1 MMWHRVFSMRASGWA
16 VLFAGVVG
24 GLPASADSSKLPPAA
39 TRQINFDHDVKP
51 VIERCYACHGPQ
63 QQMNG
68 LRLDRPGDAERG
80 GYSGPAIVPGKSAA
94 SRLIH
99 LVAGLEKDIVMPP
112 VGDRLTSAEIGI
124 LRAWI
129 DQGALRPTAP
139 EAKVASSESQLGAEE
154 QSQGS
159 PKSTHWSF
167 QPLRRP
173 AVPEAR
179 DRSWTR
185 NAIDNFVLARL
196 GAEGIQPS
204 QQADRR
210 TLIRRVSLDLI
221 GLPPTPQQVAK
232 FLADDRPD
240 AYERLVDDLFD
251 SKHYGEKWAMHWL
264 DLARYADSDG
274 YEKDVVRPHA
284 WRYRHWVVDAL
295 NRDMPFDQFTIEQIA
310 GDLLPNAGIEQH
322 VATGLHRNT
331 LKNREGGVKL
341 EQFRF
346 EETVDRANTV
356 GTVWLGL
363 TVGCAQCH
371 DHKYDP
377 ISQKD
382 YYGFYAFF
390 NNLEEPM
397 IDAPLP
403 GEMGPYLQK
412 RSEYLAKRAAL
423 LEEYC
428 VGPELMDPWEAKLI
442 LAADNPGKW
451 TDWDNHYDD
460 LEKMTDG
467 GHKVLRMPREQRS
480 ERQQNVQIDFFLRRY
495 EQAVGEEVYEGL
507 GFKELREKL
516 SELEASYPQLAQARV
531 VLESPQPRKTHLHVR
546 GQWDRQGVEVEPVT
560 PGVLPRPATNG
571 KLTRLDLARWLMSPE
586 NPLTARVTVNRIWQE
601 YFGRGLVVTSEN
613 FGTQGEKPSHP
624 LLLDWLGGE
633 FIDNGWSFKKLH
645 KSIVMSATYRQAS
658 DTRPDLL
665 KRDPSNTLLA
675 RQSRLRL
682 PAELIR
688 DSALEVSGLLY
699 DSVGGPSVQLP
710 MPEGI
715 EELLFAGGKHTTF
728 TYGKGIDL
736 YRRGL
741 YIHFQRTVPYPFLQ
755 NFDAREASTAECRRE
770 RSNTPLQSLN
780 LLNDPVFFETAQGLA
795 IRIVQEAPGSDFAD
809 RLDYAYQL
817 CLSRKPK
824 SWEQEKMLGYFTQQK
839 QMLDKDPEA
848 VAALFPVVLEGI
860 HGGEL
865 ATWVGVSRILLNL
878 DEFITRE

>member
-1 MMWHRVFSMRASGWA
+1 MFSMRAKRWA
-16 VLFAGVVG
+16 VLLFGGVIST
-24 GLPASADSSKLPPAA
+24 LPADADTSKLPPPS
-39 TRQINFDHDVKP
+39 TKQIDFDHHVKP
-51 VIERCYACHGPQ
+51 VIERCYVCHGPQ

-80 GYSGPAIVPGKSAA
+80 GYSGPAIVPGKSVD

-99 LVAGLEKDIVMPP
+99 LVAGLEKEIVMPP

-129 DQGALRPTAP
+129 DQGAHRPP
-139 EAKVASSESQLGAEE
+139 PSDAKIASTESRMEVEE
-154 QSQGS
+154 PPQSA

-185 NAIDNFVLARL
+185 NAIDDFVLARL
-196 GAEGIQPS
+196 EAEGIEPS
-204 QQADRR
+204 QKADRR
-210 TLIRRVSLDLI
+210 TLIRRVSLDLV
-221 GLPPTPQQVAK
+221 GLPPTPRQVAK
-232 FLADDRPD
+232 FLADGRPE
-240 AYERLVDDLFD
+240 AYERLVDDLLD
-251 SKHYGEKWAMHWL
+251 SEHYGEKWAMHWL

-274 YEKDVVRPHA
+274 YEKDVVRPYA

-295 NRDMPFDQFTIEQIA
+295 NRDTPFDQFTIEQVA
-310 GDLLPNAGIEQH
+310 GDLLPKAGIEQL

-412 RSEYLAKRAAL
+412 RSEYLAKRATL

-428 VGPELMDPWEAKLI
+428 VGSELMDPWEAKLI

-451 TDWDNHYDD
+451 TDWDGHYDD

-516 SELEASYPQLAQARV
+516 SELKASYPQLTQARAV
-531 VLESPQPRKTHLHVR
+531 VENPQPRKTHLHVR
-546 GQWDRQGVEVEPVT
+546 GQWDRRGMEVTAMT
-560 PGVLPRPATNG
+560 PAVLPRPKTNG
-571 KLTRLDLARWLMSPE
+571 KLTRLDLANWVMSPE
-586 NPLTARVTVNRIWQE
+586 NPLTARVAVNRIWQE
-601 YFGRGLVVTSEN
+601 YFGRGLVLTSDN

-624 LLLDWLGGE
+624 QLLDWLAGE

-658 DTRPDLL
+658 DARPDLL
-665 KRDPSNTLLA
+665 KRDPANTLLA

-699 DSVGGPSVQLP
+699 GAVGGPSVQLP
-710 MPEGI
+710 LPEGVQD
-715 EELLFAGGKHTTF
+715 LLFRAGQFVDFDDGEGKN
-728 TYGKGIDL
+728 L

-741 YIHFQRTVPYPFLQ
+741 YIHFQRSVPYPFLQ
-755 NFDAREASTAECRRE
+755 NFDAPEASTAACRRE

-780 LLNDPVFFETAQGLA
+780 LLNDPVFFEAAQGLA
-795 IRIVQEAPGSDFAD
+795 MRILQETPGRDFAD
-809 RLDYAYQL
+809 RLDYAYQI

-824 SWEQEKMLGYFTQQK
+824 SWEREKMLGYLTRQK
-839 QMLDKDPEA
+839 QLLDEDPEA
-848 VAALFPVVLEGI
+848 VAALFPAVLEGTDRRD
-860 HGGEL
+860 L
-865 ATWVGVSRILLNL
+865 ADWVGVSRILLNL

>member
-1 MMWHRVFSMRASGWA
+1 MGPNRWA
-16 VLFAGVVG
+16 VLLFAGVAG
-24 GLPASADSSKLPPAA
+24 ALPASADTSKLPPPS
-39 TRQINFDHDVKP
+39 TKQIDFDQDVKP
-51 VIERCYACHGPQ
+51 VIERCYVCHGPR

-80 GYSGPAIVPGKSAA
+80 GYSGPAIVPGNSAK

-99 LVAGLEKDIVMPP
+99 LVAGLEKDVVMPP
-112 VGDRLTSAEIGI
+112 VGDRLTSSEIGV

-129 DQGALRPTAP
+129 DQGAQRPRRAEPTT
-139 EAKVASSESQLGAEE
+139 ASSKLPVEEE
-154 QSQGS
+154 QTIRSS

-173 AVPEAR
+173 PVP
-179 DRSWTR
+179 DVQDHSWAS
-185 NAIDNFVLARL
+185 NAIDAFVLARL
-196 GAEGIQPS
+196 EAEGIEPS
-204 QQADRR
+204 PEADRR

-221 GLPPTPQQVAK
+221 GLPPTPRQVAK
-232 FLADDRPD
+232 FLADDRRG
-240 AYERLVDDLFD
+240 AYEQLVDGLLN

-274 YEKDVVRPHA
+274 YEKDVVRPYA
-284 WRYRHWVVDAL
+284 WRYRHWVVNAL

-310 GDLLPNAGIEQH
+310 GDLLPNAGIEQR

-331 LKNREGGVKL
+331 LKNREGGVNL

-346 EETVDRANTV
+346 EETIDRANTV

-412 RSEYLAKRAAL
+412 RSEYLAERAAL

-451 TDWDNHYDD
+451 TDWDGHYDG

-467 GHKVLRMPREQRS
+467 GHKFLRIPRQQRG
-480 ERQQNVQIDFFLRRY
+480 ERQQKVLLDFLLERAEQIL
-495 EQAVGEEVYEGL
+495 GEDVYKGL
-507 GFKELREKL
+507 GLDELTKKL
-516 SELEASYPQLAQARV
+516 AELKASYPQLTQARV
-531 VLESPQPRKTHLHVR
+531 VVESPQPRKTHLHVR
-546 GQWDRQGVEVEPVT
+546 GQWDRRGIEVT
-560 PGVLPRPATNG
+560 PMTPAVLPRPETNG
-571 KLTRLDLARWLMSPE
+571 KLTRLDLARWLTSPE
-586 NPLTARVTVNRIWQE
+586 NSLTARVTVNRIWQE
-601 YFGRGLVVTSEN
+601 YFGRGLVLTSEN

-624 LLLDWLGGE
+624 QLLDWLAAE
-633 FIDNGWSFKKLH
+633 FVDNGWSLKKLH

-665 KRDPSNTLLA
+665 ESDPANTLLA

-699 DSVGGPSVQLP
+699 EAVGGPSVQLP
-710 MPEGI
+710 LPEGVQD
-715 EELLFAGGKHTTF
+715 LLFRAGQFVDFADGEGKN
-728 TYGKGIDL
+728 L

-741 YIHFQRTVPYPFLQ
+741 YIHFQRSVPYPFLQ

-780 LLNDPVFFETAQGLA
+780 LLNDPVFFGAAQGLA
-795 IRIVQEAPGSDFAD
+795 MRILQEAPGLDFAD

-817 CLSRKPK
+817 CLSRKPE
-824 SWEQEKMLGYFTQQK
+824 SWEQEKMLGYYTRQGE
-839 QMLDKDPEA
+839 MLDKDPRA
-848 VAALFPVVLEGI
+848 IASLFPAALEGTDRR
-860 HGGEL
+860 EL
-865 ATWVGVSRILLNL
+865 AAWVGVSRILINL

>member
-1 MMWHRVFSMRASGWA
+1 MGPNSWA
-16 VLFAGVVG
+16 VLLFAGVAG
-24 GLPASADSSKLPPAA
+24 ALPASADTSKLPPPS
-39 TRQINFDHDVKP
+39 TKQIDFDHHVKP
-51 VIERCYACHGPQ
+51 VLERCYVCHGTQ

-80 GYSGPAIVPGKSAA
+80 GYSGPAIVPGNSAE
-94 SRLIH
+94 SRLIR

-112 VGDRLTSAEIGI
+112 LGDRLTSAEISI

-129 DQGALRPTAP
+129 DQGARRPTSP
-139 EAKVASSESQLGAEE
+139 EARVASSESQVESA
-154 QSQGS
+154 GS
-159 PKSTHWSF
+159 APSPPKSTHWSF

-173 AVPEAR
+173 PVPNVQ
-179 DRSWTR
+179 DGSWAR
-185 NAIDNFVLARL
+185 NAVDNFVLARL
-196 GAEGIQPS
+196 EAEGIEPS
-204 QQADRR
+204 QEADRR
-210 TLIRRVSLDLI
+210 TLIRRVSLDLV
-221 GLPPTPQQVAK
+221 GLPPTPRQVAK

-240 AYERLVDDLFD
+240 AYEQLVDGLLD

-274 YEKDVVRPHA
+274 YEKDIVRPYA

-295 NRDMPFDQFTIEQIA
+295 NRDVPFDQFTIEQIA
-310 GDLLPNAGIEQH
+310 GDLLPGATVEQR

-331 LKNREGGVKL
+331 LKNREGGVNL

-428 VGPELMDPWEAKLI
+428 VGPELMGPWEAKLI

-451 TDWDNHYDD
+451 TDWDNHYDA

-467 GHKVLRMPREQRS
+467 GHKVLRMPRERRS
-480 ERQQNVQIDFFLRRY
+480 ERQQNVQINFFLKRY
-495 EQAVGEEVYEGL
+495 EQVVGEEVYEGL
-507 GFKELREKL
+507 GFKELIEKL
-516 SELEASYPQLAQARV
+516 RALKASYPQLTQARAV
-531 VLESPQPRKTHLHVR
+531 AENPQLRKTHLHVR
-546 GQWDRQGVEVEPVT
+546 GQWDRQGMEVEPKT
-560 PGVLPRPATNG
+560 PTVLPRPETNG
-571 KLTRLDLARWLMSPE
+571 RLTRLDLAKWLLAPE
-586 NPLTARVTVNRIWQE
+586 NPLTARVTANRIWQE
-601 YFGRGLVVTSEN
+601 YFGRGLVLTSEN

-624 LLLDWLGGE
+624 QLLDWLASE
-633 FIDNGWSFKKLH
+633 FIDRGWSFKKLH
-645 KSIVMSATYRQAS
+645 KLIVMSATYRQAS

-665 KRDPSNTLLA
+665 KRDPGNALLA

-682 PAELIR
+682 PAEIIR

-699 DSVGGPSVQLP
+699 NAVGGPSVQLP
-710 MPEGI
+710 LPEGVQD
-715 EELLFAGGKHTTF
+715 LLFRAGQFVDFADGEGKN
-728 TYGKGIDL
+728 L

-741 YIHFQRTVPYPFLQ
+741 YIHFQRSVPYPFLQ
-755 NFDAREASTAECRRE
+755 NFDAPEASTAQCRRD

-780 LLNDPVFFETAQGLA
+780 LLNDPVFFGAAQGLA
-795 IRIVQEAPGSDFAD
+795 ARILQEAPGPGFAD

-817 CLSRKPK
+817 CLSRKPE
-824 SWEQEKMLGYFTQQK
+824 SWEQEKMAGYLTQQK
-839 QMLDKDPEA
+839 RLLDKDPAA
-848 VAALFPVVLEGI
+848 VASLFPAVLEGADRR
-860 HGGEL
+860 EL
-865 ATWVGVSRILLNL
+865 AEWVGVSRILLNL

>member
-1 MMWHRVFSMRASGWA
+1 MGPNSWA
-16 VLFAGVVG
+16 VLLFAGVAG
-24 GLPASADSSKLPPAA
+24 ALPASADTSKLPPPS
-39 TRQINFDHDVKP
+39 TEQIDFDQDVKP
-51 VIERCYACHGPQ
+51 VLERCYVCHGTQ

-80 GYSGPAIVPGKSAA
+80 GYSGPAIVPGNSAE
-94 SRLIH
+94 SRLIR

-112 VGDRLTSAEIGI
+112 LGDRLTSAEIGI

-129 DQGALRPTAP
+129 DRGAQRPP
-139 EAKVASSESQLGAEE
+139 PSKAKAASSKSQAEAEE
-154 QSQGS
+154 AVQRPPESI
-159 PKSTHWSF
+159 HWSF

-173 AVPEAR
+173 PVPNVQ
-179 DRSWTR
+179 DGSWAR

-196 GAEGIQPS
+196 EAGGIEPS
-204 QQADRR
+204 PEADRR

-232 FLADDRPD
+232 FLADDRPE
-240 AYERLVDDLFD
+240 AYEQLVDGLLD

-274 YEKDVVRPHA
+274 YEKDIVRPYA

-295 NRDMPFDQFTIEQIA
+295 NRDMPFNQFTIAQIA
-310 GDLLPNAGIEQH
+310 GDLLPGATVEQR

-331 LKNREGGVKL
+331 LKNREGGVNL

-371 DHKYDP
+371 DHKYDA

-412 RSEYLAKRAAL
+412 RSEYLAERAAL

-428 VGPELMDPWEAKLI
+428 VGPERMDPWEAKLI

-451 TDWDNHYDD
+451 TDWDNHYDN

-467 GHKVLRMPREQRS
+467 GHKVLRMQREQRS
-480 ERQQNVQIDFFLRRY
+480 ERQQNTLIEFFLAHY
-495 EQAVGEEVYEGL
+495 GQVVSEEVYESL
-507 GFKELREKL
+507 GFKQLREKL
-516 SELEASYPQLAQARV
+516 SELEASYPQLTQARAV
-531 VLESPQPRKTHLHVR
+531 AEKPQPRKTHLHVR
-546 GQWDRQGVEVEPVT
+546 GQWDRQGVEVEPMT
-560 PGVLPRPATNG
+560 PAVLPRPATNG
-571 KLTRLDLARWLMSPE
+571 KLTRLDLAKWLMSLE
-586 NPLTARVTVNRIWQE
+586 NPLPARVTVNRIWQE

-624 LLLDWLGGE
+624 QLLDWLATE
-633 FIDNGWSFKKLH
+633 FIENGWSFKKLH
-645 KSIVMSATYRQAS
+645 KLIVMSATYRQAS
-658 DTRPDLL
+658 DTRPELL
-665 KRDPSNTLLA
+665 KQDPSNTLLA

-688 DSALEVSGLLY
+688 DSALGVSGLLY
-699 DSVGGPSVQLP
+699 GAVGGPSVQLP
-710 MPEGI
+710 LPEGVQD
-715 EELLFAGGKHTTF
+715 LLFRAGEFVDFNDGEGKN
-728 TYGKGIDL
+728 L

-755 NFDAREASTAECRRE
+755 NFDAPETSTAQCRRE

-780 LLNDPVFFETAQGLA
+780 LLNDPVFFGAAQGLA
-795 IRIVQEAPGSDFAD
+795 ARILREAPGTDFAE

-824 SWEQEKMLGYFTQQK
+824 SWEQEKMLGYYTQQG
-839 QMLDKDPEA
+839 QMLDNDPQA
-848 VAALFPVVLEGI
+848 VASLFPVVLEGADRR
-860 HGGEL
+860 EL
-865 ATWVGVSRILLNL
+865 AAWVGVSRILLNL

>member
-1 MMWHRVFSMRASGWA
+1 MLSTRPKRWA
-16 VLFAGVVG
+16 VLLFAGVVG
-24 GLPASADSSKLPPAA
+24 ALPANADASKLPPPS
-39 TRQINFDHDVKP
+39 TTQIDFDHDVKP
-51 VIERCYACHGPQ
+51 VLARCYVCHGPQ

-80 GYSGPAIVPGKSAA
+80 GYSGPAIVPGKSAE

-112 VGDRLTSAEIGI
+112 GGDRLTSAEIGI

-129 DQGALRPTAP
+129 DQGAQPP
-139 EAKVASSESQLGAEE
+139 PPSDAKVASSKSQVEAEE
-154 QSQGS
+154 PAQSP
-159 PKSTHWSF
+159 PKATHWSL

-173 AVPEAR
+173 AVPNVR
-179 DRSWTR
+179 DRSLAR
-185 NAIDNFVLARL
+185 NAIDAFVLARL
-196 GAEGIQPS
+196 EAEGVEPS
-204 QQADRR
+204 PEASRQ

-221 GLPPTPQQVAK
+221 GLPPTAQRVAE
-232 FLADDRPD
+232 FLVDDRPE
-240 AYERLVDDLFD
+240 AFEQLVDGLLD

-310 GDLLPNAGIEQH
+310 GDLLPDADVDQN

-377 ISQKD
+377 ILQKD
-382 YYGFYAFF
+382 YYSLYAFF
-390 NNLEEPM
+390 NNVEEAL

-451 TDWDNHYDD
+451 TDWDTHYDT

-480 ERQQNVQIDFFLRRY
+480 ERQQNVQIDFFLTWY
-495 EQAVGEEVYEGL
+495 GDVVGKEVYEGL
-507 GFKELREKL
+507 GFKELQEKL

-531 VLESPQPRKTHLHVR
+531 VFENPQPRKTHLHVR
-546 GQWDRQGVEVEPVT
+546 GQWDRQGIEVEPMT
-560 PGVLPRPATNG
+560 PAVLPRQETNG
-571 KLTRLDLARWLMSPE
+571 RPTRLDLARWLMSPE

-601 YFGRGLVVTSEN
+601 YFGRGLVLTSEN

-624 LLLDWLGGE
+624 QLLDWLASE

-645 KSIVMSATYRQAS
+645 KFIVMSATYRQAS
-658 DTRPDLL
+658 DTRPELL
-665 KRDPSNTLLA
+665 EQDPSNTLLA

-688 DSALEVSGLLY
+688 DSALEASGLLY
-699 DSVGGPSVQLP
+699 DAVGGPSVQLP
-710 MPEGI
+710 LPEGI
-715 EELLFAGGKHTTF
+715 EELLFAGGKYTSF
-728 TYGKGIDL
+728 TYGKGKDL

-741 YIHFQRTVPYPFLQ
+741 YIHFQRTLPYPFLQ
-755 NFDAREASTAECRRE
+755 NFDGREASTAECRRE

-780 LLNDPVFFETAQGLA
+780 LLNDPVFFEAAQGLA
-795 IRIVQEAPGSDFAD
+795 MRIVQEAPGPDFAD

-824 SWEQEKMLGYFTQQK
+824 SWEQEKMLDYFTQQK

-848 VAALFPVVLEGI
+848 VASLFPVVLEGI
-860 HGGEL
+860 HHGDL
-865 ATWVGVSRILLNL
+865 AAWVGVSRILLNL

>member
-1 MMWHRVFSMRASGWA
+1 MFSTGPKSCA
-16 VLFAGVVG
+16 VLLFAGVVG
-24 GLPASADSSKLPPAA
+24 GLPASADTSKLPPPA
-39 TRQINFDHDVKP
+39 TEQIDFDHDVKP
-51 VIERCYACHGPQ
+51 VLERCYVCHGPQ

-80 GYSGPAIVPGKSAA
+80 GYSGPAIVLGKSAE

-99 LVAGLEKDIVMPP
+99 LVAGLEKDVVMPP
-112 VGDRLTSAEIGI
+112 VGDRLTSTEISI

-129 DQGALRPTAP
+129 DQGAHRPTST
-139 EAKVASSESQLGAEE
+139 EAKVASSESQVEAEE
-154 QSQGS
+154 PPQGP

-173 AVPEAR
+173 EVPNVR
-179 DRSWTR
+179 DDSWAR
-185 NAIDNFVLARL
+185 NAIDTFVLARL
-196 GAEGIQPS
+196 EAEGIKPS
-204 QQADRR
+204 PEASRQ
-210 TLIRRVSLDLI
+210 TLMRRVSLDLI

-240 AYERLVDDLFD
+240 TYEQLVNGLLD

-274 YEKDVVRPHA
+274 YEKDIVRPHA

-390 NNLEEPM
+390 NNLEEPL

-412 RSEYLAKRAAL
+412 RSEYVAKRAAL

-428 VGPELMDPWEAKLI
+428 VGPELMGPWEAKLI

-451 TDWDNHYDD
+451 TDWDIHYDG

-467 GHKVLRMPREQRS
+467 GHKVLRMPRERRS
-480 ERQQNVQIDFFLRRY
+480 ERQQNVQIDFFLKAY
-495 EQAVGEEVYEGL
+495 GKVVGEEVYEGL
-507 GFKELREKL
+507 GFKELIEKL
-516 SELEASYPQLAQARV
+516 SELKASYPQLAQARV
-531 VLESPQPRKTHLHVR
+531 VVENPQPRKTHLHVR
-546 GQWDRQGVEVEPVT
+546 GQWDRQGIEVT
-560 PGVLPRPATNG
+560 PRTPAVLPRPETNG
-571 KLTRLDLARWLMSPE
+571 KLTRLDLAKWLLSPE

-601 YFGRGLVVTSEN
+601 YFGRGLVGTSEN
-613 FGTQGEKPSHP
+613 FGTQGEEPSHP
-624 LLLDWLGGE
+624 QLLDWLAGE

-645 KSIVMSATYRQAS
+645 KLIVMSATYRQAS
-658 DTRPDLL
+658 DTRPELL

-688 DSALEVSGLLY
+688 DSALGVSGLLY
-699 DSVGGPSVQLP
+699 GAVGGPSVQLP
-710 MPEGI
+710 LPEGVRD
-715 EELLFAGGKHTTF
+715 LLFQAGKFVDFADAEGKN
-728 TYGKGIDL
+728 L

-741 YIHFQRTVPYPFLQ
+741 YIHFQRSVPYPFLQ
-755 NFDAREASTAECRRE
+755 NFDAPEASTAACRRE

-780 LLNDPVFFETAQGLA
+780 LLNDPVFFEAAQGLA
-795 IRIVQEAPGSDFAD
+795 MRILQEAPGRDFAD
-809 RLDYAYQL
+809 RLAYAYQL

-824 SWEQEKMLGYFTQQK
+824 TWEQESMSGYYTQQG
-839 QMLDKDPEA
+839 QMLDNDAAA
-848 VAALFPVVLEGI
+848 VASLFPAVLEGVDRQ
-860 HGGEL
+860 EL
-865 ATWVGVSRILLNL
+865 AAWVGVSRILLNL